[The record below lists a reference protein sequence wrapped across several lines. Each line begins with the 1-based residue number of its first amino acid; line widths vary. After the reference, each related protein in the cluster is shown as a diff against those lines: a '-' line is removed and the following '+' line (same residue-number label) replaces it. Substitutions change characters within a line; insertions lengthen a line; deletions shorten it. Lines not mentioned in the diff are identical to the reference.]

1 MKSWKVA
8 QIFSLK
14 AMEERGLIYK
24 VVDLYHDETL
34 PFCGVSLEASLCCL

>member
-34 PFCGVSLEASLCCL
+34 PAFCSLFSVVSV